1 MDGGGRIAGTVK
13 AGAKVTGS
21 RVRLPDVSPHSEVT
35 AKPKSKVSPRP
46 ARRPARRAYLRV
58 PRGFGSFCAVT
69 FLMATS
75 LYAFDLS
82 GRQQA
87 FVASYGHPL
96 DMMANMAGF
105 RLQGLEVQGLKRL
118 SRERVLAQ
126 AGFAPTTSVLFMDA
140 EAVRQRLLTLPLVE
154 SVSVRKVLPGS
165 VVIVLKEREPYAL
178 WQHEGVVHIISQDGT
193 VIDEVRDVAFDD
205 LPFVVGDGA
214 QKHVA
219 TIEALLK
226 GYPDIRSQV
235 RAMVYVAQRRWN
247 LVMKNGLVVRL
258 AEDQPVQSLQRLA
271 ELKASGRLLERDVV
285 AVDLRLHDRAVMR
298 LSAEAAAQRREMADK
313 IFKRKTS

>member
-1 MDGGGRIAGTVK
+1 M
-13 AGAKVTGS
+13 
-21 RVRLPDVSPHSEVT
+21 
-35 AKPKSKVSPRP
+35 PR
-46 ARRPARRAYLRV
+46 RSLWRV
-58 PRGFGSFCAVT
+58 PRGVGSFCAVA

-75 LYAFDLS
+75 MYAFDLS

-96 DMMANMAGF
+96 DMMANLAGF
-105 RLQGLEVQGLKRL
+105 RLQSLEVQGLKRL
-118 SRERVLAQ
+118 SREHVLAQ

-154 SVSVRKVLPGS
+154 SVRVRKVLPGS
-165 VVIVLKEREPYAL
+165 VVIVLHEREPYAL
-178 WQHEGVVHIISQDGT
+178 WQHEGVVHVISQDGT
-193 VIDEVRDVAFDD
+193 VIDDVRDVAFDD
-205 LPFVVGDGA
+205 LPFVVGEGA

-219 TIEALLK
+219 AIEGLLK
-226 GYPDIRSQV
+226 GYPALRSEV

-258 AEDQPVQSLQRLA
+258 AEDQPELSLQRLA
-271 ELKASGRLLERDVV
+271 ELKASGRLLDRDVI
-285 AVDLRLHDRAVMR
+285 AVDLRLHDRAIMR
-298 LSAEAAAQRREMADK
+298 LSAEAAAQRRETADK